1 MYKRLIIGVQA
12 LFLMSCLSAF
22 AWDDVNGIIKT
33 RTGETLVVQTDGGN
47 DVTVVLTED
56 TKTVDKKGL
65 FGLEKA
71 QLGPTVLIP
80 GLKETID
87 GEANQEGRDVD
98 KEIVT

>member
-47 DVTVVLTED
+47 DVTVVLT
-56 TKTVDKKGL
+56 
-65 FGLEKA
+65 
-71 QLGPTVLIP
+71 
-80 GLKETID
+80 
-87 GEANQEGRDVD
+87 
-98 KEIVT
+98 